1 MKRLYILIGKHF
13 PEICALTASVV
24 VLSGGSYL
32 SWNYDLV
39 WLNRAGTLI
48 EIIGVLLAASRFHE
62 WIQQKVSDEFE
73 QNKESIYRET
83 IARVETEAGEV
94 LSDEKRIK
102 FRAAFKEQF
111 FEQLGTAIEP
121 HKRRIKLWEIYLV
134 ICGAFISGFGDYI
147 VALLKSYGI

>member
-1 MKRLYILIGKHF
+1 MERLYIFIGKHF
-13 PEICALTASVV
+13 LEICALTASIV

-62 WIQQKVSDEFE
+62 WIQQKVSDEIKLNE
-73 QNKESIYRET
+73 EPIYQEAL
-83 IARVETEAGEV
+83 ARVEAAAGEV
-94 LSDEKRIK
+94 LSDERRTK
-102 FRAAFKEQF
+102 FRAAFKEQI
-111 FEQLGTAIEP
+111 FEQLGTVIEP

-134 ICGAFISGFGDYI
+134 ICGAFLSGFGDYI
-147 VALLKSYGI
+147 VALLK